1 MLDRF
6 AASKVLRPH
15 CSECGSSR
23 LVWFLE
29 ADADLYL
36 GTSPRAV
43 ELVEFMPPN
52 AEFWL
57 CRACGE
63 YGALT
68 APEWGTGCRAETVGD
83 VPGGGCV
90 SLPSVCP
97 RSVLYRP
104 ARTKSEERYGL
115 AWTTGGDRPSDV

>member
-1 MLDRF
+1 MDPILDRF
-6 AASKVLRPH
+6 AAAKALRPH
-15 CSECGSSR
+15 CSECGSDR

-52 AEFWL
+52 SEFWL
-57 CRACGE
+57 CCPCGE

-68 APEWGTGCRAETVGD
+68 APEWGT
-83 VPGGGCV
+83 
-90 SLPSVCP
+90 
-97 RSVLYRP
+97 
-104 ARTKSEERYGL
+104 
-115 AWTTGGDRPSDV
+115 